1 MAFTKDAS
9 QGSTNFAAKDGG
21 RCFVLE
27 NNFSFATY
35 NLGSTETAKLFAIP
49 ARTFVACVTAEVT
62 TAEGATLT
70 IDVGDFSSAGVAV
83 DADGYLDGVNCNST
97 STFVDSTSMT
107 VVDGSPNDTIDN
119 AYANGKFYSAAGYIG
134 LLCNNASADTAV
146 VKFKALCFD
155 MS

>member
-9 QGSTNFAAKDGG
+9 SGTGFAAIDGN

-35 NLGSTETAKLFAIP
+35 NLGSAETAKLFTIP
-49 ARTFVACVTAEVT
+49 ARTYVACVTAEVT

-97 STFVDSTSMT
+97 STFDASTSMT

-134 LLCNNASADTAV
+134 LLCNNASADAAV
-146 VKFKALCFD
+146 VKIKALCFD

>member
-1 MAFTKDAS
+1 MAFTQDAS
-9 QGSTNFAAKDGG
+9 SGNTFGAKEGG

-35 NLGSTETAKLFAIP
+35 NLGSAETALLFNIP
-49 ARTFVACVTAEVT
+49 ARTYVACVTAEVT

-70 IDVGDFSSAGVAV
+70 VDVGDFSAAGVAV
-83 DADGYLDGVNCNST
+83 DADGYLAAVNCNST
-97 STFVDSTSMT
+97 STFVD
-107 VVDGSPNDTIDN
+107 GSPNDSIDN

-134 LLCNNASADTAV
+134 LLCNNAAADTAV